1 MLNAININIDR
12 DINEKYIPL
21 LEDKNRYMVLWGGA
35 GSGKCLGKNTEVVMC
50 TGELKK
56 VQDIIPGDLLLG
68 PDNLPR
74 KVLEI
79 NKGYGKLFEVKQNKG
94 STYIVN
100 EEHIL
105 SLHKGIAAKKDKGI
119 ILKSGNYKNSNGR
132 YSYYDNIVNISI
144 KEYLKKSNR
153 WKRNFY
159 GYRASN
165 IEFEEKNIKIDP
177 YFLGVWLGDGSSDV
191 APRTGAWIETYF
203 ISKGYLGGKC
213 NILRQY
219 FKDYNLFYN
228 KHIPNDYLYNTS
240 KIRMELL
247 AGLVDS
253 DGYLRGNCYEI
264 IAKNEHLAK
273 QIQYLC
279 HSLGLRC
286 SLSISIKQIKSIGF
300 SGIYYRM
307 HISGNTQ
314 KIPVKIKRKK
324 IIKFNKKCNPYITG
338 IKINEIGEGEY
349 YGFELSGDG
358 LFLLKDF
365 TVTHNSHYAAQKHL
379 IRILLSYHRGYKEKF
394 LILRKTKTSIRDS
407 VFALFNKYIDDW
419 GMRSIVNSN
428 KTTMD

>member
-177 YFLGVWLGDGSSDV
+177 YFLGVWLGDGSSDRV
-191 APRTGAWIETYF
+191 EITTPDKEVVNFLYDYAKQLDLNINIQHKDNNKASSYF

-228 KHIPNDYLYNTS
+228 KHIPNDYY
-240 KIRMELL
+240 
-247 AGLVDS
+247 
-253 DGYLRGNCYEI
+253 
-264 IAKNEHLAK
+264 
-273 QIQYLC
+273 
-279 HSLGLRC
+279 
-286 SLSISIKQIKSIGF
+286 
-300 SGIYYRM
+300 
-307 HISGNTQ
+307 
-314 KIPVKIKRKK
+314 
-324 IIKFNKKCNPYITG
+324 
-338 IKINEIGEGEY
+338 KINY
-349 YGFELSGDG
+349 NL
-358 LFLLKDF
+358 
-365 TVTHNSHYAAQKHL
+365 
-379 IRILLSYHRGYKEKF
+379 
-394 LILRKTKTSIRDS
+394 
-407 VFALFNKYIDDW
+407 
-419 GMRSIVNSN
+419 
-428 KTTMD
+428 